1 MNYGSRSTTSDQH
14 TYFILYFLFF
24 GGGSGGVPSFHL
36 NGTFHLKYCPAVRIT
51 EGGDRENCEM
61 KINQSNQTGGRYSPG
76 FEQLM
81 FAHLGGTSRRQ
92 LQH

>member
-1 MNYGSRSTTSDQH
+1 MDPAVQRPIN
-14 TYFILYFLFF
+14 ILILFSIIFFF
-24 GGGSGGVPSFHL
+24 GGGVPGLHL
-36 NGTFHLKYCPAVRIT
+36 NGTFHLKYCPAARIR
-51 EGGDRENCEM
+51 EGDREHCGM
-61 KINQSNQTGGRYSPG
+61 KINKSNQTGGRYSPG